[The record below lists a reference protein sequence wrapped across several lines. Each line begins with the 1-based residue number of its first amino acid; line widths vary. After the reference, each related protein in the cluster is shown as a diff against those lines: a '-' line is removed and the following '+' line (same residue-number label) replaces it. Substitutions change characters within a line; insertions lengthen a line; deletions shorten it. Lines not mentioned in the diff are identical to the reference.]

1 MVFDGNMIASIDMG
15 KKITALKAQKRNHQR
30 VSVYLDGEYAFGLS
44 RFVAAWLHVGQ
55 ELSDEKIEEL
65 QIQDD
70 QEIAYQKAIRLVGY
84 RMRSESEIK
93 RYLQNQDI
101 SPETIEEVSER
112 LKRSGLVDD
121 LRFAQIWV
129 ENRNEFRPRSHR
141 MLSIELQRKGI
152 PQEIIS
158 QITDEI
164 PANDVLAY
172 EAANRQVRKYRHLEW
187 EDFRR
192 KLTSFLARRGFS
204 YETIKPIVSQ
214 VWAELKPDDQIE
226 LTNN

>member
-1 MVFDGNMIASIDMG
+1 MFDRNLIASIDMD
-15 KKITALKAQKRNHQR
+15 KMITALKAQKRNHQR

-65 QIQDD
+65 KIEDD

-158 QITDEI
+158 QITEEI

-172 EAANRQVRKYRHLEW
+172 EAAKRQVRKYRHLEW

-226 LTNN
+226 LTNL